1 MALAQI
7 QLNDALF
14 DYMMRVSDREPP
26 LLARLREETR
36 NLDRAFWQ
44 IPANQGQFM
53 ALLVALLK
61 PKRLLEIGT
70 FTGYSSLAMALAMP
84 ADARLLCCDISA
96 EYTDIARRYWREAGV
111 ADRIEL
117 ALGPA
122 VETLDGLIAGG
133 AAGAFDL
140 VFIDANKNDYARYFE
155 QSLVLARPGA
165 LIIVDNTLFSGRVA
179 GQNLAGLADWQLAW
193 TEDVKRFNE
202 KIHRDPR
209 VTLAMIAVGDGMTL
223 CVKN

>member
-14 DYMMRVSDREPP
+14 DYMMSVSDREPP
-26 LLARLREETR
+26 ILARLREETR
-36 NLDRAFWQ
+36 TLERGFWQ

-53 ALLVALLK
+53 ALLVKLLK

-84 ADARLLCCDISA
+84 AEARMICCDISA
-96 EYTDIARRYWREAGV
+96 EYTDVARRYWREAGV
-111 ADRIEL
+111 AERIEL
-117 ALGPA
+117 RLGPA
-122 VETLDGLIAGG
+122 VETLDALI
-133 AAGAFDL
+133 AAGAGGTFDL

-155 QSLVLARPGA
+155 QALVLARPGA
-165 LIIVDNTLFSGRVA
+165 LIIVDNTLFSGRVV

-193 TEDVKRFNE
+193 TEDVKRFNAAL
-202 KIHRDPR
+202 HRDPR
-209 VTLAMIAVGDGMTL
+209 VALAMIAVGDGMTL
-223 CVKN
+223 CVKT

>member
-14 DYMMRVSDREPP
+14 DYMMAVSDREPP
-26 LLARLREETR
+26 ILARLREETR
-36 NLDRAFWQ
+36 ALERGFWQ

-53 ALLVALLK
+53 ALLVRLLK

-84 ADARLLCCDISA
+84 AEARMICCDISA
-96 EYTDIARRYWREAGV
+96 EYTAVAQRYWREAGV

-117 ALGPA
+117 RLGPA
-122 VETLDGLIAGG
+122 VETLDALI
-133 AAGAFDL
+133 AAGAGGTFDL

-155 QSLVLARPGA
+155 QALVLARAGA
-165 LIIVDNTLFSGRVA
+165 LIIVDNTLFSGRVV

-193 TEDVKRFNE
+193 TEDVKRFNAAV
-202 KIHRDPR
+202 HRDPR
-209 VTLAMIAVGDGMTL
+209 VALAMIAVGDGMTL
-223 CVKN
+223 CVKT